1 MTPEELRDAPP
12 LAKRMATAQ
21 LSMMFGSHLVQLVP
35 VIGTVQDDGIDMVF
49 DAMLAVKDSIEDLC
63 VLLQVTHNVVPT

>member
-1 MTPEELRDAPP
+1 VTPEELRDASP
-12 LAKRMATAQ
+12 LAKQMATMQ
-21 LSMMFGSHLVQLVP
+21 LATMFGAHLVQIVP
-35 VIGTVQDDGIDMVF
+35 VIGTIQDDGIDMVF